1 MSIFSSIKDKIAQY
15 LDVQV
20 RLIKLNVIG
29 RTANLLGVFMFS
41 LICLLLLMCIMLYS
55 GLGLVEAFMA
65 LGASKLVSFVITI
78 GIYILLLL
86 IVIGSRRKI
95 TRFMA
100 SAFIRAIS
108 EGDDENDTQ
117 SNNPRP

>member
-20 RLIKLNVIG
+20 RLIKLNIIG
-29 RTANLLGVFMFS
+29 RTANLLGFFMFS
-41 LICLLLLMCIMLYS
+41 LICLLLLMCILLYS
-55 GLGLVEAFMA
+55 GMGLVEAFAA
-65 LGASKLVSFVITI
+65 LGASKLVSFAITI

-86 IVIGSRRKI
+86 VVVASRRRI

-100 SAFIRAIS
+100 SAFIRAIT
-108 EGDDENDTQ
+108 EGDEDNDSP
-117 SNNPRP
+117 SNNP